1 MMSGY
6 RSAGEGFT
14 SISGLEGGIALSNLF
29 CSALKIPRIEVG
41 PGCRQNA
48 VLLQLDPRP
57 ADAFTDNDISSGSF
71 GVRQVKNT
79 LAGAYEM
86 LQARLFQRAELIA
99 GRKSGRLSNDMDPD
113 EMSILAGVM
122 GITKE
127 VSGGLDSVPAPAS
140 RVTRWLE
147 SSR

>member
-6 RSAGEGFT
+6 RSAGEGST
-14 SISGLEGGIALSNLF
+14 STSGLEGGIALSNLS
-29 CSALKIPRIEVG
+29 CSALKIPGSRWV
-41 PGCRQNA
+41 QDVVTA

-57 ADAFTDNDISSGSF
+57 ADACTDNDISSGSF

-113 EMSILAGVM
+113 DMSILAGVM

-127 VSGGLDSVPAPAS
+127 VSRGLNSTRAPTS
-140 RVTRWLE
+140 RVAR
-147 SSR
+147 